1 MSKCDSGFE
10 FGSLGKGDISEPA
23 LRGMRIYD
31 VTLMR
36 STLGL
41 RKDSAYMESMDESLI
56 NMKGKVVLI
65 TGATRGIGRAG
76 ALQLAASGAEL
87 ILVGRHRGR
96 LEEVARSCITAGSQA
111 VRTHSVDLASRKQVE
126 QLGNK
131 LLTTESKLDVL
142 WNNAGGYFT
151 ERKVTEEGLERTWAM
166 NHLAYVD
173 LTKLLLPLLEKSDDP
188 RVICTASQAHRMGSI
203 RWDNLQ
209 GEKAW
214 DGWRAY
220 CLTKLTNILYVAE
233 QGRRLGDSKIRIC
246 AVHPGL
252 VNSALGDE
260 NPGFAGAAFRV
271 LKKVWGKSNEQGAD
285 TAVWLASRL
294 QKPIQGGYYANR
306 RERVPSKAA
315 QSLEDGRRIWEIS
328 QKEL

>member
-1 MSKCDSGFE
+1 M
-10 FGSLGKGDISEPA
+10 
-23 LRGMRIYD
+23 
-31 VTLMR
+31 
-36 STLGL
+36 
-41 RKDSAYMESMDESLI
+41 
-56 NMKGKVVLI
+56 
-65 TGATRGIGRAG
+65 
-76 ALQLAASGAEL
+76 
-87 ILVGRHRGR
+87 
-96 LEEVARSCITAGSQA
+96 AGSPE
-111 VRTHSVDLASRKQVE
+111 VRIFSVDLTSRKQVE
-126 QLGNK
+126 QLGEK
-131 LLTTESKLDVL
+131 LLTTEGKLDVL

-173 LTKLLLPLLEKSDDP
+173 LTKILLPLLEKSDDP

-203 RWDNLQ
+203 QWDNLQ
-209 GEKAW
+209 GERAW

-260 NPGFAGAAFRV
+260 NPGLAGVAFRI

-285 TAVWLASRL
+285 TAVWLASRA
-294 QKPIQGGYYANR
+294 QRPIQGGYYASR
-306 RERVPSKAA
+306 KERVPSKAA
-315 QSLEDGRRIWEIS
+315 QSLEDAQRIWEIS
-328 QKEL
+328 ERKL

>member
-1 MSKCDSGFE
+1 VEHSWYVAKFRYKKSMG
-10 FGSLGKGDISEPA
+10 EP
-23 LRGMRIYD
+23 
-31 VTLMR
+31 
-36 STLGL
+36 
-41 RKDSAYMESMDESLI
+41 LI

-76 ALQLAASGAEL
+76 ALQLAAFGAEL
-87 ILVGRHRGR
+87 ILLGRHRGR
-96 LEEVARSCITAGSQA
+96 LEEVARACKMAGSPE
-111 VRTHSVDLASRKQVE
+111 VRIYSVDLTSRKQVE
-126 QLGNK
+126 QLGEK
-131 LLTTESKLDVL
+131 LLTTEGKLDVL

-173 LTKLLLPLLEKSDDP
+173 LTKILLPLLEKSDDP

-203 RWDNLQ
+203 QWDNLQ
-209 GEKAW
+209 GERAW

-233 QGRRLGDSKIRIC
+233 QGRRFGDSKIRIC

-252 VNSALGDE
+252 VYSALGDE
-260 NPGFAGAAFRV
+260 NPGLAGVAFRI

-285 TAVWLASRL
+285 TAVWLASRA
-294 QKPIQGGYYANR
+294 QRPIQGAYYASR
-306 RERVPSKAA
+306 KERVPSKAA
-315 QSLEDGRRIWEIS
+315 QSSEDAQRIWEIS
-328 QKEL
+328 ERKL